1 MNRCIEADFIEKVVN
16 SIEGLTRN
24 SMFLI
29 TDMETRKT
37 WLSEKACQLLDVTEN
52 CQENLFEKMSELI
65 HPYDKLEFDNA
76 MAERLEGKNIGADE
90 K

>member
-29 TDMETRKT
+29 TDMENRNT
-37 WLSEKACQLLDVTEN
+37 WLSEKA
-52 CQENLFEKMSELI
+52 
-65 HPYDKLEFDNA
+65 Y
-76 MAERLEGKNIGADE
+76 KN
-90 K
+90 